1 RAPVVGPVP
10 SGAHRAELLEQLAE
24 AVEDIDPR
32 PRVARRDADDVP
44 GVVVAVAVGRE
55 VRRVVY
61 HPHPKGHAA
70 AAVDV
75 PDGDGMLAR
84 GHVLKDVAVLEG
96 AVVQLVL
103 IGPLAL
109 CKYLDR
115 VVIRERPV
123 QQVGPIG
130 KGRGGDN
137 HRRAHGHFTAGGQL
151 GDQHGIDPALERND
165 RGPGL
170 AHKEYAV
177 KLPLEGVQGRI
188 QPRVNNGRGRTA
200 AYLWDRVA
208 VLVHAKT

>member
-1 RAPVVGPVP
+1 MSFEFLWRPVLGVLHAEPVVARGHRAPVVGPVP

-44 GVVVAVAVGRE
+44 GVMVAVAVGRE

-96 AVVQLVL
+96 A
-103 IGPLAL
+103 
-109 CKYLDR
+109 R
-115 VVIRERPV
+115 SEE
-123 QQVGPIG
+123 
-130 KGRGGDN
+130 
-137 HRRAHGHFTAGGQL
+137 HTS
-151 GDQHGIDPALERND
+151 
-165 RGPGL
+165 
-170 AHKEYAV
+170 
-177 KLPLEGVQGRI
+177 
-188 QPRVNNGRGRTA
+188 
-200 AYLWDRVA
+200 
-208 VLVHAKT
+208 